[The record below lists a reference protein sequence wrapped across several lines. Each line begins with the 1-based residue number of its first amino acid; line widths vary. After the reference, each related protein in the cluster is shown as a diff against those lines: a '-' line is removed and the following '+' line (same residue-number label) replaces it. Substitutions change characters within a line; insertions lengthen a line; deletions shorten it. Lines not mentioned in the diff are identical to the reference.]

1 MVEECSKR
9 DEAVS
14 ERSGGQLGSKNVGI
28 SSKNLDENSR
38 HRKPEVSW
46 ATRID
51 PGLVDPKA
59 RPKGVVDGRAG

>member
-14 ERSGGQLGSKNVGI
+14 ERSGGRLGSKNVGI

-46 ATRID
+46 ATRFD
-51 PGLVDPKA
+51 PGLVGP
-59 RPKGVVDGRAG
+59 